1 MTELKN
7 SQIIV
12 WLRSKK
18 RILIGLG
25 TIILILIMFIIVD
38 FYSLFLKISVI
49 GFIGVVLF
57 IFVYTLAF
65 IFRAF
70 KLKLIFKGL
79 DQNIKYQTS
88 FFSIGVC
95 FFLNDLTPG
104 KLGELAKIGIIKDQ
118 ENLLLSESVCGITI
132 ERVLDLI
139 ILFVISIMAI
149 SYLFFSDIND
159 ESSISVLGQSLE
171 SILLFGAVLMVLI
184 IIGLF
189 SLIYK
194 TQFYINILN
203 KISKKLAELLGRFIL
218 NFKEGMKR
226 FKYHK
231 KKFIYLIFLGFI
243 TWIFDALIIV
253 IFFYSL
259 GYQLNVILLVLA
271 VIILFFSK
279 TFTVTPGGWGISEN
293 IGALIIFLFY
303 PQIPYIEILSIF
315 IIDHLFRSV
324 YIFFYGGYSIMN
336 YNFKLKEAE
345 QLIL

>member
-1 MTELKN
+1 MAEFKSSNIT
-7 SQIIV
+7 I
-12 WLRSKK
+12 WLRNKK

-25 TIILILIMFIIVD
+25 TIILILFMFLIVD
-38 FYSLFLKISVI
+38 FYRLFLKISEI

-57 IFVYTLAF
+57 IFTYTLAF

-70 KLKLIFKGL
+70 KLKQIFKGL
-79 DQNIKYQTS
+79 DKNIKYQTS

-118 ENLLLSESVCGITI
+118 ENLQLSESVCGITI

-139 ILFVISIMAI
+139 ILFAISIIAI
-149 SYLFFSDIND
+149 LYLFFSNIND
-159 ESSISVLGQSLE
+159 DRSIHVLGQNLE
-171 SILLFGAVLMVLI
+171 IILLIGAIVIVII

-194 TQFYINILN
+194 TQFFINILN
-203 KISKKLAELLGRFIL
+203 KVSKKLADLLGRFIL

-226 FKYHK
+226 FRNHK
-231 KKFIYLIFLGFI
+231 KKLIYIILLGFI
-243 TWIFDALIIV
+243 TWVFDALIIV
-253 IFFYSL
+253 VFFYSL
-259 GYQLNVILLVLA
+259 GYRLDIILLVFA

-303 PQIPYIEILSIF
+303 PEIPFIEILSIF

-324 YIFFYGGYSIMN
+324 YLFFYGGYSIVN

-345 QLIL
+345 QLVL